1 MNLSKDILKRIIKRL
16 MKIIIIFILFISIII
31 GSFLIWYHY
40 DSKRIIEQ
48 CVADGESLEICKRY
62 ID

>member
-1 MNLSKDILKRIIKRL
+1 MSSYKGILKNIIKRL
-16 MKIIIIFILFISIII
+16 IIIFIVLFVLICVLIAL
-31 GSFLIWYHY
+31 FLIYDHY

-48 CVADGESLEICKRY
+48 CVANGESLEICKRY